1 MRDNVGTCMQATQIQ
16 AIGPGS
22 ATQSGYVQYGDV
34 AGKTQTFQLKPEE
47 ARVLQQ
53 KHGKIG

>member
-1 MRDNVGTCMQATQIQ
+1 TQIQ